1 MKISLQLTIL
11 TLAFIGMGCK
21 NDTSTT
27 PTNNEKTV
35 QGPADFY
42 DFSSAPV
49 DKIDTLLQQYEV
61 FKLETDLNTLTPNE
75 QKMIP
80 ILMEAA
86 QIMDELFWEQSYG
99 SKAWVDSLEGKEK
112 AFALVN
118 YGPWDR
124 LNDNHPILTDKV
136 KTPGANFYPKDMTP
150 AEFEEW
156 KDSSKTSQYTMV
168 RRDKQGKLEAIPYHK
183 FFGKKLE
190 RASFLL
196 EQAASL
202 ADDAGLRNYLQLR
215 AKALITDDYQASDMA
230 WLDMK
235 TNKIDIVIGPIENYE
250 DQLFGYKTSYEAF
263 LLIKDMDWS
272 KKLEKFSSFLP
283 ELQRGLPVNE
293 KYKKEEPGSDSELN
307 AYDVIQYRGDC
318 NAGSKTI
325 AINLPND
332 EEVQLKKGTRRLQL
346 KNVMREKFDKILV
359 PIANELLD
367 TNLLKY
373 VNFNAFFENTMFH
386 EVAHGLG
393 IKNTINGKGLV
404 RTALKEHY
412 AAIEEGKAD
421 ILGLYMISKL
431 KEKNEIQESMESYIT
446 TFFASIFRSV
456 RFGAGSA
463 HGKANM
469 IRFNYLVEKGAVYKN
484 KDGRYGI
491 DFKKFNSAMAS
502 LTELILTLQGDGN
515 YAKTAQLVKDK
526 AIIKADLAADLDV
539 LKQKAIPVDIIF
551 KQ

>member
-1 MKISLQLTIL
+1 MKATLQIL
-11 TLAFIGMGCK
+11 FFSAVFFLSCK
-21 NDTSTT
+21 NEESALVST
-27 PTNNEKTV
+27 PSKNVES
-35 QGPADFY
+35 PSDHY
-42 DFSSAPV
+42 DFGSK
-49 DKIDTLLQQYEV
+49 KIDAMDSLLQQYAV
-61 FKLETDLNTLTPNE
+61 FSLDSDLSSLTPNE

-80 ILMEAA
+80 ILVEAA
-86 QIMDELFWEQSYG
+86 QMMDELYWEQCYG
-99 SKAWVDSLEGKEK
+99 NKKWLESLQGKER

-124 LNDNHPILTDKV
+124 LNDNQPVLTKES
-136 KTPGANFYPKDMTP
+136 KKSGANFYPNDMTTE
-150 AEFEEW
+150 EFEAW
-156 KDSSKTSQYTMV
+156 QDSSKTSQYTMI
-168 RRDKQGKLEAIPYHK
+168 RRDKSGKLMSVPYHVYFSK
-183 FFGKKLE
+183 QLE
-190 RASFLL
+190 RVSYLL

-202 ADDAGLRNYLQLR
+202 ADDAGLRNYLHLR
-215 AKALITDDYQASDMA
+215 AKALISDDYQASDMA
-230 WLDMK
+230 WLEMK
-235 TNKIDIVIGPIENYE
+235 SNKIDIVIGPIENYE
-250 DQLFGYKTSYEAF
+250 DQLFGYKTSYESF
-263 LLIKDMDWS
+263 VLIKDMEWS
-272 KKLEKFSSFLP
+272 RKLEKFNAFLP
-283 ELQRGLPVNE
+283 ELQKGLPV
-293 KYKKEEPGSDSELN
+293 KDAYKMEAPGSDTELN

-346 KNVMREKFDKILV
+346 KNVMKEKFEKILV
-359 PIANELLD
+359 PISNELLD
-367 TNLLKY
+367 TALLKY

-412 AAIEEGKAD
+412 AALEEGKAD

-431 KEKNEIQESMESYIT
+431 KEKNEIQESMEAYIT

-469 IRFNYLVEKGAVYKN
+469 IRFNYLVENGAVTKMAN
-484 KDGRYGI
+484 GRYSI
-491 DFKKFNSAMAS
+491 DFPKFKAAMAS
-502 LTELILTLQGDGN
+502 LSGIILTLQGDGDYKKVAALIN
-515 YAKTAQLVKDK
+515 EK
-526 AIIKADLAADLDV
+526 AVIKAELQKDLAILT
-539 LKQKAIPVDIIF
+539 QKSIPVDLVF

>member
-1 MKISLQLTIL
+1 MKALLPLLFLGSFLL
-11 TLAFIGMGCK
+11 FSCK
-21 NDTSTT
+21 NEGVPTSLSTT
-27 PTNNEKTV
+27 KKIDSPS
-35 QGPADFY
+35 DFY
-42 DFSSAPV
+42 DFGSKKTDSM
-49 DKIDTLLQQYEV
+49 DSLLQQYAL
-61 FKLETDLNTLTPNE
+61 FSLTADLSTLTPNE

-80 ILMEAA
+80 ILLEAA
-86 QIMDELFWEQSYG
+86 QIMDDLYWEQCYG
-99 SKAWVDSLEGKEK
+99 DKSWVEGLQGKER

-124 LNDNHPILTDKV
+124 LNNNRPILTNEEK
-136 KTPGANFYPKDMTP
+136 KAGANFYPGDMTSE
-150 AEFEEW
+150 EFEAW
-156 KDSSKTSQYTMV
+156 QDSSKSSQYSMI
-168 RRDKQGKLEAIPYHK
+168 RRDKSGKLVSLPYHQYFAK
-183 FFGKKLE
+183 PLE
-190 RASFLL
+190 RASYLL

-202 ADDAGLRNYLQLR
+202 ADDAGLRNYLHLR
-215 AKALITDDYQASDMA
+215 AKALLTDDYQASDMA

-250 DQLFGYKTSYEAF
+250 DQLFGYKTAYESF
-263 LLIKDMDWS
+263 VLLKDMEWS
-272 KKLEKFSSFLP
+272 KKLEKFNAFLP
-283 ELQRGLPVNE
+283 ELQKGLPV
-293 KYKKEEPGSDSELN
+293 KDIYKMEAPGSDTELN

-346 KNVMREKFDKILV
+346 KNVMKEKFDRILV
-359 PIANELLD
+359 PIAEELLD
-367 TNLLKY
+367 TALLKY

-393 IKNTINGKGLV
+393 IKNTVTGKGLV

-412 AAIEEGKAD
+412 AALEEGKAD

-431 KEKNEIQESMESYIT
+431 KEKNEIQESMEAYIT

-469 IRFNYLVEKGAVYKN
+469 IRFNYLVENGAVTKMS
-484 KDGRYGI
+484 DGRYSI
-491 DFKKFNSAMAS
+491 DFAKFKSSMTALS
-502 LTELILTLQGDGN
+502 GIILTLQGDGDYKKVAN
-515 YAKTAQLVKDK
+515 LVNEK
-526 AIIKADLAADLDV
+526 AVIKPELEKDLAKLT
-539 LKQKAIPVDIIF
+539 QKSIPVDLVF

>member
-1 MKISLQLTIL
+1 MKTSSKFSVLFLL
-11 TLAFIGMGCK
+11 LLLGACK
-21 NDTSTT
+21 NEPQTT
-27 PTNNEKTV
+27 AESGAKKAESPS
-35 QGPADFY
+35 DFY
-42 DFSSAPV
+42 DFSSTPTELL
-49 DKIDTLLQQYEV
+49 DTLLQQYEV
-61 FKLETDLNTLTPNE
+61 FNLETDLNTLTPNE

-86 QIMDELFWEQSYG
+86 QIMDELYWEQSYG
-99 SKAWVDSLEGKEK
+99 SKSWLDSLTGKEK
-112 AFALVN
+112 AFAMVN

-124 LNDNHPILTDKV
+124 LNDNKPILTAKA
-136 KTPGANFYPKDMTP
+136 KNAGANFYPADMTA
-150 AEFEEW
+150 AEFDAW
-156 KDSSKTSQYTMV
+156 QDSAKISQYTMV
-168 RRDKQGKLEAIPYHK
+168 RRNSSGKLEAIPYHK
-183 FFGKKLE
+183 FFTKKLE

-215 AKALITDDYQASDMA
+215 AKALISDDYQASDMA

-250 DQLFGYKTSYEAF
+250 DQLYGYKTSYEAF
-263 LLIKDMDWS
+263 VLIKDMDWS
-272 KKLEKFSSFLP
+272 RKLEKFSSFLP
-283 ELQRGLPVNE
+283 ELQKGLPVGDP
-293 KYKKEEPGSDSELN
+293 YKKETPGSDSELN

-346 KNVMREKFDKILV
+346 KNVMKQKFDKILV
-359 PIANELLD
+359 PIAHELLD
-367 TNLLKY
+367 TSLLKH

-431 KEKNEIQESMESYIT
+431 KAKNEIQESMESYIT

-469 IRFNYLVEKGAVYKN
+469 IRFNYLVEQGAVYKN

-491 DFKKFNSAMAS
+491 DFAKFDSAMAS
-502 LTELILTLQGDGN
+502 LTKLILTLQGDGN
-515 YAKTAQLVKDK
+515 YAKTAQLIKDK
-526 AIIKADLAADLDV
+526 AIIKADLAKDLEL
-539 LKQKAIPVDIIF
+539 LKQKSIPVDIVF

>member
-1 MKISLQLTIL
+1 MNFSLKLTIVSI
-11 TLAFIGMGCK
+11 AFIGMGCK
-21 NDTSTT
+21 NDTSTSS
-27 PTNNEKTV
+27 TNDEKKV

-42 DFSSAPV
+42 DFKSAPV
-49 DKIDTLLQQYEV
+49 DKIDTLLQQYAV

-86 QIMDELFWEQSYG
+86 QIMDELFWKQSYG
-99 SKAWVDSLEGKEK
+99 SGDWINSLEGKEK

-124 LNDNHPILTDKV
+124 LNDNQPILTDKV
-136 KTPGANFYPKDMTP
+136 KKPGANFYPEDMTT

-156 KDSSKTSQYTMV
+156 KDSTKTSQYTMV

-202 ADDAGLRNYLQLR
+202 ADDAGLRHYLQLR
-215 AKALITDDYQASDMA
+215 AKALITDDYQDSDMA

-263 LLIKDMDWS
+263 LLVKDMDWS
-272 KKLEKFSSFLP
+272 RKLEKFSSFLP
-283 ELQRGLPVNE
+283 ELQKGLPVDE

-367 TNLLKY
+367 TTLLKY

-404 RTALKEHY
+404 RTSLKEHY

-484 KDGRYGI
+484 KDGKYGI
-491 DFKKFNSAMAS
+491 DFKKFNTAMAS

-526 AIIKADLAADLDV
+526 AIIKADLAADLDL
-539 LKQKAIPVDIIF
+539 LKQKSIPVDIIF

>member
-1 MKISLQLTIL
+1 MKTSSKFSVLFLFFL
-11 TLAFIGMGCK
+11 LGACK
-21 NDTSTT
+21 NEPQTT
-27 PTNNEKTV
+27 AESGAKKAESPS
-35 QGPADFY
+35 DFY
-42 DFSSAPV
+42 DFSSTPSELL
-49 DKIDTLLQQYEV
+49 DTLLQQYEV
-61 FKLETDLNTLTPNE
+61 FSLETDLNTLTPNE

-86 QIMDELFWEQSYG
+86 QIMDELYWEQSYG
-99 SKAWVDSLEGKEK
+99 PKSWLDSLTGKEK
-112 AFALVN
+112 AFAMVN

-124 LNDNHPILTDKV
+124 LNDNKPILTAKA
-136 KTPGANFYPKDMTP
+136 KYAGANFYPADMTA
-150 AEFEEW
+150 AEFDAW
-156 KDSSKTSQYTMV
+156 QDSAKSSQYTMV
-168 RRDKQGKLEAIPYHK
+168 RRNSSGKLEAIPYHK
-183 FFGKKLE
+183 FFAKKLE

-215 AKALITDDYQASDMA
+215 AKALISDDYQASDMA

-263 LLIKDMDWS
+263 VLIKDMEWS
-272 KKLEKFSSFLP
+272 RKLEKFSSFLP
-283 ELQRGLPVNE
+283 ELQKGLPVGDP
-293 KYKKEEPGSDSELN
+293 YKKETPGSDSELN

-346 KNVMREKFDKILV
+346 KNVMKQKFDKILV

-367 TNLLKY
+367 TSLLKH

-421 ILGLYMISKL
+421 ILGLYMISRL
-431 KEKNEIQESMESYIT
+431 KAKNEIQESMESYIT

-469 IRFNYLVEKGAVYKN
+469 IRFNYLVEQGAVYKN

-491 DFKKFNSAMAS
+491 DFAKFDSAMAS
-502 LTELILTLQGDGN
+502 LTQLILTLQGDGN
-515 YAKTAQLVKDK
+515 YTKTAQLVKDK
-526 AIIKADLAADLDV
+526 AIIKADLAKDLEL
-539 LKQKAIPVDIIF
+539 LKQKSIPVDIVF